1 MARIK
6 GGLNAK
12 KKHNRVL
19 KLAKGYRGARSK
31 QYRVAKQ
38 SVMRALTSAYAGRK
52 QKKRQFRQLWIARIN
67 AAARMN
73 GLSYSKF
80 MYGLKLAGVEL
91 IGMLYLFLA
100 WKGKRMIMVSG
111 QELVEEP
118 QEARKVALTFDDG
131 PSEYTVEL
139 SRGLKERGV
148 QATFFLLGENMEG
161 RRKMVEELVKDGH
174 LIGNHSYHHVQLNKL
189 SIEEATGEIEKTNR
203 LIREWTGEAPVYI
216 RPPYGAWSQEL
227 EKVVDMIPVFWNVD
241 SLDWKLQN
249 KEQVLSCLSGQVE
262 EGDVILMHDGYQ
274 SSVDAAFALVDH
286 LQKQGFVF
294 VNVEEMIL
302 E

>member
-1 MARIK
+1 MQK
-6 GGLNAK
+6 YLWKKCGLA
-12 KKHNRVL
+12 
-19 KLAKGYRGARSK
+19 
-31 QYRVAKQ
+31 
-38 SVMRALTSAYAGRK
+38 M
-52 QKKRQFRQLWIARIN
+52 
-67 AAARMN
+67 
-73 GLSYSKF
+73 
-80 MYGLKLAGVEL
+80 
-91 IGMLYLFLA
+91 IGMLYLLLA
-100 WKGKRMIMVSG
+100 WKEKGMIMVSG
-111 QELVEEP
+111 REQVREP

-161 RRKMVEELVKDGH
+161 HREMIEELVKDGH
-174 LIGNHSYHHVQLNKL
+174 LMGNHSYHHVQLNKL
-189 SIEEATGEIEKTNR
+189 SMEEAMEEIEKTNR
-203 LIREWTGEAPVYI
+203 LIREWTGEEPVYI

-249 KEQVLSCLSGQVE
+249 KEQVLCCLSGQVE

-286 LQKQGFVF
+286 LQNRGFVF
-294 VNVEEMIL
+294 ANVEEMIL

>member
-1 MARIK
+1 MKHIK
-6 GGLNAK
+6 PAVLPFFLLLAGLILTELLIM
-12 KKHNRVL
+12 NRDLRTRTACAV
-19 KLAKGYRGARSK
+19 
-31 QYRVAKQ
+31 
-38 SVMRALTSAYAGRK
+38 AGR
-52 QKKRQFRQLWIARIN
+52 
-67 AAARMN
+67 
-73 GLSYSKF
+73 
-80 MYGLKLAGVEL
+80 
-91 IGMLYLFLA
+91 GML
-100 WKGKRMIMVSG
+100 S
-111 QELVEEP
+111 LVQQTMEEP
-118 QEARKVALTFDDG
+118 PRVALTFDDG
-131 PSEYTVEL
+131 PNSKYTPMLLE
-139 SRGLKERGV
+139 GLRKRNIL
-148 QATFFLLGENMEG
+148 ATFFLVGENIEG
-161 RRKMVEELVKDGH
+161 NEEILLEMQKDGH

-249 KEQVLSCLSGQVE
+249 KEQVLSCLSGQVK
-262 EGDVILMHDGYQ
+262 EGDVILMHDGYR

-294 VNVEEMIL
+294 VNVEEMVL

>member
-1 MARIK
+1 MQK
-6 GGLNAK
+6 YLWKKCGLA
-12 KKHNRVL
+12 
-19 KLAKGYRGARSK
+19 
-31 QYRVAKQ
+31 
-38 SVMRALTSAYAGRK
+38 M
-52 QKKRQFRQLWIARIN
+52 
-67 AAARMN
+67 
-73 GLSYSKF
+73 
-80 MYGLKLAGVEL
+80 
-91 IGMLYLFLA
+91 IGMLYLLLA
-100 WKGKRMIMVSG
+100 WKEKGMIMVSG
-111 QELVEEP
+111 REQVREP

-161 RRKMVEELVKDGH
+161 RREMIEELVNDGH

-189 SIEEATGEIEKTNR
+189 SMEEAMEEIEKTNR
-203 LIREWTGEAPVYI
+203 LIREWTGEEPVYI

-249 KEQVLSCLSGQVE
+249 KEQVLCCLSGQVE

-286 LQKQGFVF
+286 LQSRGFVF
-294 VNVEEMIL
+294 ANVEEMIL

>member
-1 MARIK
+1 MKRTLIFFEI
-6 GGLNAK
+6 LCMIFFLLFSS
-12 KKHNRVL
+12 V
-19 KLAKGYRGARSK
+19 YRRT
-31 QYRVAKQ
+31 QF
-38 SVMRALTSAYAGRK
+38 LTS
-52 QKKRQFRQLWIARIN
+52 
-67 AAARMN
+67 
-73 GLSYSKF
+73 
-80 MYGLKLAGVEL
+80 LAGP
-91 IGMLYLFLA
+91 GMLSLVKQASAKATASEDFSTDTTAGLP
-100 WKGKRMIMVSG
+100 
-111 QELVEEP
+111 VEEP
-118 QEARKVALTFDDG
+118 PRIALTFDDG
-131 PSEYTVEL
+131 PSPLYTERL
-139 SRGLKERGV
+139 LDGLKERGV
-148 QATFFLLGENMEG
+148 VATFFVTGENAQSCPDLI
-161 RRKMVEELVKDGH
+161 RREKADGH

-249 KEQVLSCLSGQVE
+249 KEQVLSCLSGQVK

-274 SSVDAAFALVDH
+274 SSVDAAFALVDQ
-286 LQKQGFVF
+286 LQNQGFVF

>member
-1 MARIK
+1 MQK
-6 GGLNAK
+6 YLWKKCGLA
-12 KKHNRVL
+12 
-19 KLAKGYRGARSK
+19 
-31 QYRVAKQ
+31 
-38 SVMRALTSAYAGRK
+38 M
-52 QKKRQFRQLWIARIN
+52 
-67 AAARMN
+67 
-73 GLSYSKF
+73 
-80 MYGLKLAGVEL
+80 
-91 IGMLYLFLA
+91 IGMLYLLLA
-100 WKGKRMIMVSG
+100 WKEKGMVMVSG
-111 QELVEEP
+111 REQVREP

-161 RRKMVEELVKDGH
+161 RREMIEELVKDGH

-189 SIEEATGEIEKTNR
+189 SMEEAMEEIEKTNR
-203 LIREWTGEAPVYI
+203 LIREWTGEEPVYI

-249 KEQVLSCLSGQVE
+249 KEQVLCCLSGQVK

-286 LQKQGFVF
+286 LQSRGFVF
-294 VNVEEMIL
+294 ANVEEMIL